1 MSKKL
6 ETNSAD
12 KTVAVPLTLEQVEL
26 IQSLL
31 RNEVSGVLTAC
42 EGYPPPS
49 VMPNEFATLS
59 AMGDAMA
66 ELSSAFGY
74 YTWDGLDG

>member
-26 IQSLL
+26 IQ
-31 RNEVSGVLTAC
+31 AC
-42 EGYPPPS
+42 CE
-49 VMPNEFATLS
+49 TR
-59 AMGDAMA
+59 
-66 ELSSAFGY
+66 
-74 YTWDGLDG
+74 